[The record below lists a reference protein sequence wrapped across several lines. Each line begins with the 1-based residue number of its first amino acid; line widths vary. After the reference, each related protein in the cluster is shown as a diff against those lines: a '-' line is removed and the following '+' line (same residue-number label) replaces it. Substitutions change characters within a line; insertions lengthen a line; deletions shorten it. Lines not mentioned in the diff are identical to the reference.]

1 MNNPLYPARS
11 AWLALAPAPALA
23 IAIALGL
30 AACSTLLASSAWAQA
45 ATPVPT
51 AAIRQAD
58 FIVAVVNSEP
68 ITNREVQA
76 LRQRMAN
83 DMVARGGRPPDAQE
97 LTPITLEQLINEKAQ
112 LQQARD
118 MGIKIEA
125 EAIEQAELNV
135 ATSNQMTPEQLH
147 KALAQDGI
155 TVTAFREQLRT
166 QITLTRL
173 REREV
178 EGRVRVSDQDIEQY
192 LRTQLQAQAAQ
203 IPGLVNLGMLLV
215 AVPENSTEAEIKALG
230 ERAANLAQRARA
242 GDNFAE
248 LVKAFSQAPDRAAN
262 GGEMGLR
269 TADRYPELFIEA
281 TRGLKTGE
289 VAAPVRSAAGFH
301 VLKVL
306 ERRQINTLVV
316 TQTRARHILLRPTA
330 QLSQAQAVAK
340 LNEVRQAVVSG
351 KADFAVLARQLSQD
365 GSAQQGG
372 DLGWANP
379 GMFVPEFEE
388 VMNRLRPG
396 QLAEPLVSRFGVHL
410 IEVTDRRNAPMSDQ
424 EQRNLAR
431 NVLREKKINDSYAT
445 WVQDIRSRAYVEM
458 REPPQ

>member
-1 MNNPLYPARS
+1 MNNLFYPARS
-11 AWLALAPAPALA
+11 VWLALAPVFA
-23 IAIALGL
+23 IGT
-30 AACSTLLASSAWAQA
+30 CSTFLDSSAWAQA
-45 ATPVPT
+45 ASNVPT
-51 AAIRQAD
+51 AAVRQAD
-58 FIVAVVNSEP
+58 FILAVVNSEP

-76 LRQRMAN
+76 LRQRIAN
-83 DMVARGGRPPDAQE
+83 DMVARGGRQPDAQE
-97 LTPITLEQLINEKAQ
+97 LTPIALEQLINEKAQ

-118 MGIKIEA
+118 TGIKIEA

-155 TVTAFREQLRT
+155 SVTAFREQLRT

-192 LRTQLQAQAAQ
+192 LRAQLQAQAAQ

-215 AVPENSTEAEIKALG
+215 AVPENSTEAEIKALS

-242 GDNFAE
+242 GENFAE
-248 LVKAFSQAPDRAAN
+248 LAKAFSQAPDRATN
-262 GGEMGLR
+262 SGEMGLR
-269 TADRYPELFIEA
+269 PADRYPELFIEA

-306 ERRQINTLVV
+306 ELRQINTLVV

-340 LNEVRQAVVSG
+340 LTEVRQALVSG
-351 KADFAVLARQLSQD
+351 KADFAVLARQMSQD

-396 QLAEPLVSRFGVHL
+396 QVAEPLVSRFGVHL
-410 IEVTDRRNAPMSDQ
+410 IEVTDRRNSPMSDQ

-431 NVLREKKINDSYAT
+431 NVLREKKINESYAT

>member
-1 MNNPLYPARS
+1 MNNLFSPARS
-11 AWLALAPAPALA
+11 AWLALA
-23 IAIALGL
+23 LG
-30 AACSTLLASSAWAQA
+30 TLCPWATWAQA
-45 ATPVPT
+45 PQSAAAAASTAT
-51 AAIRQAD
+51 AAPIRQAD

-68 ITNREVQA
+68 ITNREVQG
-76 LRQRMAN
+76 LRQRIAN
-83 DMVARGGRPPDAQE
+83 DAKARGGIAPDAQE
-97 LTPITLEQLINEKAQ
+97 LTQIALEQLINEKAQ

-118 MGIKIEA
+118 AGIKVEP

-135 ATSNQMTPEQLH
+135 ATSNQLTPEQLQ

-155 TVTAFREQLRT
+155 SLSAFREQLRT

-178 EGRVRVSDQDIEQY
+178 EGRVRVSEQDIEQY

-203 IPGLVNLGMLLV
+203 IPGLVNLGMILI
-215 AVPENSTEAEIKALG
+215 AVPENSSEADVKAFG
-230 ERAANLAQRARA
+230 ERAANLAQRARS
-242 GDNFAE
+242 GENFAE
-248 LVKAFSQAPDRAAN
+248 LAKAFSQAPDRAAN

-269 TADRYPELFIEA
+269 PADRYPDLFIDA
-281 TRGLKTGE
+281 TRNLKSGE
-289 VAAPVRSAAGFH
+289 AADPVRSGAGFH

-316 TQTRARHILLRPTA
+316 TQTRARHILLRPSA

-340 LNEVRQAVVSG
+340 LADVRRAVVSG
-351 KADFAVLARQLSQD
+351 KADFAEQARQMSQD

-396 QLAEPLVSRFGVHL
+396 QVAEPLVSRFGVHL
-410 IEVTDRRNAPMSDQ
+410 IEVTDRRNAPMTDQ

-431 NVLREKKINDSYAT
+431 NVLREKKIEEAYGV